1 MALGTATL
9 RTGGVHPFCVPTLL
23 QQHWAALDRPPPH
36 VTEKS
41 LLTPPRGI
49 LRVGCPLFGENSRL
63 WKAPTHLQQ
72 AGVQF
77 LGHPLQISDQAAE
90 LK

>member
-1 MALGTATL
+1 MY
-9 RTGGVHPFCVPTLL
+9 PPLL
-23 QQHWAALDRPPPH
+23 QQHWAALGRSPPH
-36 VTEKS
+36 VTKS

-49 LRVGCPLFGENSRL
+49 LQVGCPLFGENTEL
-63 WKAPTHLQQ
+63 WKAPQDMHLQQ

>member
-1 MALGTATL
+1 MYPA
-9 RTGGVHPFCVPTLL
+9 LL
-23 QQHWAALDRPPPH
+23 QQHWAALDRSPPH
-36 VTEKS
+36 ATEKS

-49 LRVGCPLFGENSRL
+49 LQVDCSLFGENSRL
-63 WKAPTHLQQ
+63 WKAPQDMHLQQ

-90 LK
+90 VK

>member
-1 MALGTATL
+1 MYPPSAAAALGS
-9 RTGGVHPFCVPTLL
+9 
-23 QQHWAALDRPPPH
+23 LDRSPPR

-49 LRVGCPLFGENSRL
+49 LQVGCPLFGENSRL
-63 WKAPTHLQQ
+63 WKAPQDMHLQQ

-77 LGHPLQISDQAAE
+77 FGHPLQISDQAAE
-90 LK
+90 LT